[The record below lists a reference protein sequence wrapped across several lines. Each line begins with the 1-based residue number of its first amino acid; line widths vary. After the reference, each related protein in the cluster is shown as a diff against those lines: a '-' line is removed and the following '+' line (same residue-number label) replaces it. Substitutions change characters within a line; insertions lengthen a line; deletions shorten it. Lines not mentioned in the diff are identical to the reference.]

1 MSIIRIEKLVK
12 NYENNGLLVPAVR
25 GVDLSI
31 ERGEFSAIAGPS
43 GSGKTTLLNLIG
55 GLDRPSEGKVF
66 VGESDL
72 TALTPKELSDLRL
85 RKIGFVFQAYNLIPV
100 LTAMENVEYVL
111 LLQGVDKNERA
122 NRSAA
127 MLREVGLEKEM
138 DRLPREM
145 SGGQQQRVAVAR
157 AIVSEPD
164 IVLADEPT
172 ANLDQKTGES
182 LIDLMHRLNHEKKIT
197 FLFSTHDPMVMHRAE
212 RLVHII
218 DGHIDSDE
226 RKGSGR
232 APAKKKA
239 LGKGKKGAT
248 KSSQGKARR

>member
-1 MSIIRIEKLVK
+1 MPIIQVEKLVK
-12 NYENNGLLVPAVR
+12 NYENNGLVVPAVR

-55 GLDRPSEGKVF
+55 GLDRPTFGKVF
-66 VGESDL
+66 VGGSEITVLS
-72 TALTPKELSDLRL
+72 PKELSDLRL

-111 LLQGVDKNERA
+111 LLQGVDKHERA

-182 LIDLMHRLNHEKKIT
+182 LIELMHRLNHEKKTT

-226 RKGSGR
+226 RKAGGH
-232 APAKKKA
+232 AATKKKVPVMGKK
-239 LGKGKKGAT
+239 GKGKTTGRK
-248 KSSQGKARR
+248 